1 MVTLKDIA
9 KECGVSFSTVSKALQ
24 GSPEISL
31 ETIKIIQSK
40 AEEMGYHPNIA
51 ARTLRT
57 NKTFDLGVIFEDK
70 TGTGLQHQYFAKILS
85 GFQEVATAHNY
96 DITFTGPSTNK
107 DYDYYKHIMG
117 RSIDG
122 VAILSADFTRPD
134 LQKLV
139 SSGLPLITLDYK
151 YDSGHIAVLSNNTK
165 GMDDLTN
172 YVISKGHTKIAMIY
186 GEDTLVTRER
196 KTIFNKIL
204 HDNNITIP
212 DEYFVQGQYYNSDL
226 SKTATEKLL
235 SLPEPPT
242 CIFFPDDFS
251 ALGGI
256 KALHARGL
264 TPGKDISIVGYDG
277 ILLSSMLVPPLT
289 TYEQDG
295 NTIGRTM
302 ATLLIEQIE
311 KKSTSTDKTI
321 FINGKLIPG
330 GTVLDINQ
338 AK

>member
-24 GSPEISL
+24 GSAEISS
-31 ETIKIIQSK
+31 EKIKLIQTK
-40 AEEMGYHPNIA
+40 AQEMGYHPNIA

-57 NKTFDLGVIFEDK
+57 NKTYDIGVIFEDK

-85 GFQEVATAHNY
+85 GFQEIATAHNY
-96 DITFTGPSTNK
+96 DITFTGASANT

-117 RSIDG
+117 RSLDG
-122 VAILSADFTRPD
+122 VAILSADFKRPD

-139 SSGLPLITLDYK
+139 ASGLPLITLDYK
-151 YDSGHIAVLSNNTK
+151 YDDNHLSVLSNNTK

-172 YVISKGHTKIAMIY
+172 YVISKGHTKIAMMY
-186 GEDTLVTRER
+186 GEDTLVTKER

-204 HDNNITIP
+204 EEHNITLP
-212 DEYFVQGQYYNSDL
+212 DEYYVQGQYYNSEL
-226 SKTATEKLL
+226 SRKATEQLL
-235 SLPEPPT
+235 SLPNPPT

-256 KALHARGL
+256 KAIHSRGL

-277 ILLSSMLVPPLT
+277 ILLTSMLVPPLT

-311 KKSTSTDKTI
+311 KKQISQNRTI
-321 FINGKLIPG
+321 LINGKLIPG
-330 GTVLDINQ
+330 GTVKSLI
-338 AK
+338 